1 MAVQV
6 ALAAQRAEGVEG
18 VAEVEPADPQA
29 EVELGLLEDKVGQPH
44 LEAPAVLVANRRVL
58 PTTLHIVFAEN
69 RKAEVVAA
77 ATEQT
82 DITCIHAARRHNG
95 GITDMQEEILMPPLR
110 TPSVGA
116 CSEEVVREGKDVVA
130 CMLYIDH
137 IDWPITAEWVHKV
150 AVEVTTAIGVCS
162 VAKGA
167 KAAAI

>member
-1 MAVQV
+1 MA
-6 ALAAQRAEGVEG
+6 
-18 VAEVEPADPQA
+18 
-29 EVELGLLEDKVGQPH
+29 QPH

-58 PTTLHIVFAEN
+58 PTTLDIIFTEN

-82 DITCIHAARRHNG
+82 DITCIHAAQRHNG
-95 GITDMQEEILMPPLR
+95 RITGMQEEILMPPLR

-116 CSEEVVREGKDVVA
+116 CSEEVVREDKDVVA
-130 CMLYIDH
+130 CMFYINH
-137 IDWPITAEWVHKV
+137 TERPSTAEWFHKA
-150 AVEVTTAIGVCS
+150 AVEVTTAIVVCS